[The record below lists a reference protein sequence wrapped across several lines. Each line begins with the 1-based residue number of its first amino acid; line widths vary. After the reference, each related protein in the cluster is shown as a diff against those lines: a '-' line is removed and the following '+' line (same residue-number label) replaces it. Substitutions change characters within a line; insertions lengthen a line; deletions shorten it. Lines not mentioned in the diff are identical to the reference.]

1 MLFVISLQYMSF
13 KIELSRICHCS
24 SPCHLLPSPPAWI
37 YYIEIRCARR
47 GGGGRKSMCIE
58 FMTSKYWQ
66 HCTVFFLKFLHTFW
80 IKYLG
85 LYSDYKY
92 HIHRMFAFTSIIGIF
107 VTASTKSLI
116 KPFILTTSIWIYI
129 PVSAKTIFKMLVL
142 AINLL
147 TLI

>member
-47 GGGGRKSMCIE
+47 GIVNQCVLNSWHLNIDK
-58 FMTSKYWQ
+58 
-66 HCTVFFLKFLHTFW
+66 TVQSFFLNFFIHVW

-92 HIHRMFAFTSIIGIF
+92 HIHRMFAFTSIIGIV

-116 KPFILTTSIWIYI
+116 KPFILTTSIWMYI
-129 PVSAKTIFKMLVL
+129 PVSDKTIFKMLVL
-142 AINLL
+142 AINIL